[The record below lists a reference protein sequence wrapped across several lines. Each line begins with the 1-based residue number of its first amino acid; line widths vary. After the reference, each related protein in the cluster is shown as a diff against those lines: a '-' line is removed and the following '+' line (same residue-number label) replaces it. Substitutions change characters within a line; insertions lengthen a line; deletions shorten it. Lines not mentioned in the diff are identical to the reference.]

1 MRLRLRFSDLVK
13 PFFFKKN
20 LLVVL
25 CVIAAPTL
33 SLFIYLFI
41 FPAFLISYFIAYY
54 TCAFSFSDANLHSE
68 TFRFVILFDLLL
80 TLLCAL
86 KATCFF
92 SCLLNFLLLLFFFF
106 FYPFETLFEFEQD
119 LQSALVS
126 EWSSIVIRVMGVII
140 CFLLDTP
147 LILTT
152 E

>member
-106 FYPFETLFEFEQD
+106 F
-119 LQSALVS
+119 
-126 EWSSIVIRVMGVII
+126 
-140 CFLLDTP
+140 TP
-147 LILTT
+147 LKPFLNSSRTCNLLWSASGHLSSFA
-152 E
+152 